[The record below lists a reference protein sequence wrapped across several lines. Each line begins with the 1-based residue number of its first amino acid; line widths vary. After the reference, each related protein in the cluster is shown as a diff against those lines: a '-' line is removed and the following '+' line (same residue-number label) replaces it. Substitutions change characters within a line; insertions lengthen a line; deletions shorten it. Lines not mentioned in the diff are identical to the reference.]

1 MNLMEKLE
9 RKWGRYAIPQ
19 LHKYLV
25 FAYFLGYLANMISPI
40 MMSYMQFDMALIL
53 RGQVWR
59 LVTWIFSCSS
69 TSLMTLLFLFCLLS
83 MGRSLEY
90 VLGTFRMN
98 VLLIGGMV
106 LNLVVGI
113 LLYLIPLLFFGFGI
127 PTRLSN
133 YYTLISMYMA
143 LAICM
148 PDAEVHL
155 YFLIPIK
162 MKWMLVV
169 YLISMGMELWTYYS
183 YGGGGIGGILITLIY
198 GTQVICA
205 LINMFVFYQLN
216 RNRLSR
222 SQRKRQKEFRAKMA
236 TEPRPG
242 ANITRHKCVICGR
255 TEKDDPNLTF
265 RYCSK
270 CTGNKEYCQ
279 EHLFTHTHQ

>member
-1 MNLMEKLE
+1 MSLMQKLE
-9 RKWGRYAIPQ
+9 KKWGRYAIPE

-40 MMSYMQFDMALIL
+40 MMDYMQFDMALIL
-53 RGQVWR
+53 QGQVWR
-59 LVTWIFSCSS
+59 LVTWIFSCNS
-69 TSLMTLLFLFCLLS
+69 TGFMTLLFLFCLLS
-83 MGRSLEY
+83 MGKSLEY
-90 VLGTFRMN
+90 VVGTFRMN
-98 VLLIGGMV
+98 VLLIGGMI
-106 LNLVVGI
+106 LNLIMGI
-113 LLYLIPLLFFGFGI
+113 LLYLIPLLFIQVGI
-127 PTRLSN
+127 PTHLSN

-148 PDAEVHL
+148 PEAQVHL

-162 MKWMLVV
+162 MKWMLAV
-169 YLISMGMELWTYYS
+169 YLLSMGLELWTYYS
-183 YGGGGIGGILITLIY
+183 YFGGGISGLIAVLVN
-198 GTQVICA
+198 GTQIICA
-205 LINMFVFYQLN
+205 LINMFFFYQMSK
-216 RNRLSR
+216 NRLSR
-222 SQRKRQKEFRAKMA
+222 KQKQRQKHFQAQMA
-236 TEPRPG
+236 SQPRPG